1 MTRLAVFRL
10 VMSNPRLRR
19 VVIAFAAFNLAD
31 WARWLSVLI
40 FAFTRGGAA
49 EAGAV
54 SLLQLLPAAFV
65 APLAASFGDRFRRD
79 RVLVASYVAQAAFMV
94 ATALVILADGPAPL
108 VYAFAILGA
117 CSITVTRPA
126 HGALMPWLSRTPAE
140 LTAANAVSG
149 TMEGLG
155 ILVGQAAAGAI
166 LQFTNPGVALLA
178 SASVAAI
185 AALLALSVTVERP
198 ETAPARGVYP
208 RVVPARGVY
217 PGLRPERGV
226 YPGLGPEA
234 ATETNVTASRRAQR
248 ALWKELTGGFRAVLE
263 LPGPRA
269 IVSLLGLAAFVWGA
283 LDVLIVVLVFDL
295 LHVGA
300 GAAGILNAL
309 AGAGGLAGAA
319 IALSLAGRIRL
330 AVPFVVGLLA
340 WGLPLAASGLLP
352 LPLVVGGLLLLGGA
366 GRTVMDVVGRTLLQ
380 RSAPDEVLTRV
391 FGVVEGIFMGAFGL
405 GSITTPVLLS
415 LVGPQG
421 AFVIVGLLL
430 PLGALVAWRSLV
442 NIDRTAS
449 VPVRELALLRSIPMF
464 EHLAP
469 SVLERLAGHLE
480 PVTMPAGALVIRE
493 GDRGDR
499 MFVLDSGEVE
509 VTVSD
514 YVVRRQGPG
523 TEFGEIALLRDV
535 PRTATVRA
543 VTDVSLLALRADV
556 FLAAVTGQVES
567 RQAADAVIEERLA
580 QGSR

>member
-1 MTRLAVFRL
+1 MRSCANVTRLAVFRL

-19 VVIAFAAFNLAD
+19 VVLAFAAFNLAD

-65 APLAASFGDRFRRD
+65 APFAASLGDRFRRD
-79 RVLVASYVAQAAFMV
+79 RVLVGSYVAQATFMV
-94 ATALVILADGPAPL
+94 ATGLVILADGPAPL
-108 VYAFAILGA
+108 VYALAVLGA
-117 CSITVTRPA
+117 CSITITRPA
-126 HGALMPWLSRTPAE
+126 HGALLPWLSRTPAE

-155 ILVGQAAAGAI
+155 ILAGQAAAGLI
-166 LQFTNPGVALLA
+166 LQFTNPGLSLLTSAAVAT
-178 SASVAAI
+178 I
-185 AALLALSVTVERP
+185 AALLAFSVKVERAP
-198 ETAPARGVYP
+198 GRPSPSLVADVTRAPAP
-208 RVVPARGVY
+208 DSPL
-217 PGLRPERGV
+217 PP
-226 YPGLGPEA
+226 
-234 ATETNVTASRRAQR
+234 
-248 ALWKELTGGFRAVLE
+248 ALWRELTEGFRAVLQV
-263 LPGPRA
+263 PGPRT

-330 AVPFVVGLLA
+330 AVPFVIGLLA
-340 WGLPLAASGLLP
+340 WGLPLAVAGLLP
-352 LPLVVGGLLLLGGA
+352 MPLVVGGLLLLAGA

-391 FGVVEGIFMGAFGL
+391 FGVVEGMFMGAFGL
-405 GSITTPVLLS
+405 GSITTPVLLG

-421 AFVIVGLLL
+421 SFVIVGLLL

-442 NIDRTAS
+442 NIDRAAS
-449 VPVRELALLRSIPMF
+449 VPVRELALLRGIPMF

-469 SVLERLAGHLE
+469 NVLERLAGHLE
-480 PVTMPAGALVIRE
+480 PVTMPAGALVIQK

-509 VTVSD
+509 VTVAD

-556 FLAAVTGQVES
+556 FLSAVTGQVES
-567 RQAADAVIEERLA
+567 RQAADAIVEERLA
-580 QGSR
+580 QGSA

>member
-1 MTRLAVFRL
+1 
-10 VMSNPRLRR
+10 MSNPRLRR
-19 VVIAFAAFNLAD
+19 VVLAFAAFNLAD

-65 APLAASFGDRFRRD
+65 APLAASLGDRFRRD
-79 RVLVASYVAQAAFMV
+79 RVLVASYVAQATFMV
-94 ATALVILADGPAPL
+94 ATGLVILADGPAPL
-108 VYAFAILGA
+108 VYALAVLGA
-117 CSITVTRPA
+117 CSITITRPA
-126 HGALMPWLSRTPAE
+126 HGALLPWLSRTPAE

-149 TMEGLG
+149 TMEGIG
-155 ILVGQAAAGAI
+155 ILAGQAAAGLI

-178 SASVAAI
+178 SAAVASV
-185 AALLALSVTVERP
+185 AALLAFSARVERTP
-198 ETAPARGVYP
+198 ERPRPSADPGMTPAPA
-208 RVVPARGVY
+208 
-217 PGLRPERGV
+217 PES
-226 YPGLGPEA
+226 PLPP
-234 ATETNVTASRRAQR
+234 T
-248 ALWKELTGGFRAVLE
+248 LWRELTEGFRAVLQF
-263 LPGPRA
+263 PGPRT

-300 GAAGILNAL
+300 GAAGILNAV

-330 AVPFVVGLLA
+330 AVPFVIGLLA
-340 WGLPLAASGLLP
+340 WGLPLAVAGLLP
-352 LPLVVGGLLLLGGA
+352 MPLVVGGLLLLAGA

-391 FGVVEGIFMGAFGL
+391 FGVVEGMFMGAFGL
-405 GSITTPVLLS
+405 GSITTPVLLG

-421 AFVIVGLLL
+421 AFVVVGLLL
-430 PLGALVAWRSLV
+430 PLGALIAWRSLV
-442 NIDRTAS
+442 NIDRAAS
-449 VPVRELALLRSIPMF
+449 VPVRELALLRGIPMF

-469 SVLERLAGHLE
+469 NVLERLAGHLE
-480 PVTMPAGALVIRE
+480 PVTMSAGALVIRE

-509 VTVSD
+509 VAVAE

-556 FLAAVTGQVES
+556 FLSAVTGQVES
-567 RQAADAVIEERLA
+567 RLAADAIVEERLA
-580 QGSR
+580 HRPA

>member
-1 MTRLAVFRL
+1 MRSCGNVTRLAVFRL

-19 VVIAFAAFNLAD
+19 VVVAFAAFNLAD

-65 APLAASFGDRFRRD
+65 APLAASLGDRFRRD
-79 RVLVASYVAQAAFMV
+79 RVLVASYAAQATFMV
-94 ATALVILADGPAPL
+94 ATGLIILADGPAPL
-108 VYAFAILGA
+108 VYALAVLGA
-117 CSITVTRPA
+117 CSITITRPA
-126 HGALMPWLSRTPAE
+126 HGALLPWLSRTPAE

-155 ILVGQAAAGAI
+155 ILAGQAAAGLI
-166 LQFTNPGVALLA
+166 LQFTNPGLSLLA
-178 SASVAAI
+178 SAAVASI
-185 AALLALSVTVERP
+185 AALLAFSVNVER
-198 ETAPARGVYP
+198 APVRP
-208 RVVPARGVY
+208 RLPADADPTR
-217 PGLRPERGV
+217 
-226 YPGLGPEA
+226 
-234 ATETNVTASRRAQR
+234 ASEPDSPLPP
-248 ALWKELTGGFRAVLE
+248 ALWRELTEGFRAVAQ
-263 LPGPRA
+263 LPGPRT

-300 GAAGILNAL
+300 GAAGILNAI

-330 AVPFVVGLLA
+330 AVPFVIGLLA
-340 WGLPLAASGLLP
+340 WGLPLAVAGLLP
-352 LPLVVGGLLLLGGA
+352 MPLVVGGLLLLAGA

-391 FGVVEGIFMGAFGL
+391 FGVVEGMFMAAFGL
-405 GSITTPVLLS
+405 GSIATPVLLG
-415 LVGPQG
+415 LVGPRG

-430 PLGALVAWRSLV
+430 PLGALIAWRSLA
-442 NIDRTAS
+442 NIDRAAL
-449 VPVRELALLRSIPMF
+449 VPVRELALLRGIPMF

-469 SVLERLAGHLE
+469 NVLERLAGYLE
-480 PVTMPAGALVIRE
+480 PVTMPAGSLVIQA

-499 MFVLDSGEVE
+499 MFVLDNGEVE

-556 FLAAVTGQVES
+556 FLSAVTGQVES
-567 RQAADAVIEERLA
+567 RLAADAIIDERLL
-580 QGSR
+580 QGSA

>member
-1 MTRLAVFRL
+1 
-10 VMSNPRLRR
+10 MSNPRLRR
-19 VVIAFAAFNLAD
+19 VVLAFAAFNLAD

-65 APLAASFGDRFRRD
+65 APLAASLGDRFRRD
-79 RVLVASYVAQAAFMV
+79 RVLVASYVAQATFMV
-94 ATALVILADGPAPL
+94 ATGLVILADGPAPL
-108 VYAFAILGA
+108 VYALAVLGA
-117 CSITVTRPA
+117 CSITITRPA
-126 HGALMPWLSRTPAE
+126 HGALLPWLSRTPAE

-155 ILVGQAAAGAI
+155 ILAGQAAAGLI
-166 LQFTNPGVALLA
+166 LQFTNPGIALLA
-178 SASVAAI
+178 SAAVASI
-185 AALLALSVTVERP
+185 AALLAFSVNVERS
-198 ETAPARGVYP
+198 
-208 RVVPARGVY
+208 
-217 PGLRPERGV
+217 PER
-226 YPGLGPEA
+226 PRPA
-234 ATETNVTASRRAQR
+234 ADADPTRASAPDSPPRS
-248 ALWKELTGGFRAVLE
+248 ALWRELTEGFRAVLE
-263 LPGPRA
+263 FPGPRT

-300 GAAGILNAL
+300 GAAGILNAI

-330 AVPFVVGLLA
+330 AVPFVIGLLA
-340 WGLPLAASGLLP
+340 WGLPLAVAGLLP
-352 LPLVVGGLLLLGGA
+352 MPLVVGGLLLLAGA

-391 FGVVEGIFMGAFGL
+391 FGVVEGMFMGAFGL
-405 GSITTPVLLS
+405 GSITTPVLLG

-421 AFVIVGLLL
+421 SFVIVGLLL

-442 NIDRTAS
+442 SIDRAAS
-449 VPVRELALLRSIPMF
+449 VPVRELALLRGIPMF

-469 SVLERLAGHLE
+469 NVLERLAGHLE

-499 MFVLDSGEVE
+499 MFVLDSGDVE
-509 VTVSD
+509 VAVAE

-567 RQAADAVIEERLA
+567 RQAADAIVEERLA

>member
-1 MTRLAVFRL
+1 
-10 VMSNPRLRR
+10 MSNPRLRR
-19 VVIAFAAFNLAD
+19 VVLAFAAFNLAD

-65 APLAASFGDRFRRD
+65 APLAASLGDRFRRD
-79 RVLVASYVAQAAFMV
+79 RVLVASYVAQATFMV
-94 ATALVILADGPAPL
+94 ATGLVILADGPAPL
-108 VYAFAILGA
+108 VYALAVLGA
-117 CSITVTRPA
+117 CSITITRPA
-126 HGALMPWLSRTPAE
+126 HGALLPWLSRTPAE

-155 ILVGQAAAGAI
+155 ILAGQAAAGLI
-166 LQFTNPGVALLA
+166 LQFTNPGIALLA
-178 SASVAAI
+178 SAAVASV
-185 AALLALSVTVERP
+185 AALLAFSVNVERS
-198 ETAPARGVYP
+198 
-208 RVVPARGVY
+208 
-217 PGLRPERGV
+217 PER
-226 YPGLGPEA
+226 PRPA
-234 ATETNVTASRRAQR
+234 ADADPTRASAPDSPPRS
-248 ALWKELTGGFRAVLE
+248 ALWRELTEGFRAVLE
-263 LPGPRA
+263 FPGPRT

-300 GAAGILNAL
+300 GAAGILNAI

-330 AVPFVVGLLA
+330 AVPFVIGLLA
-340 WGLPLAASGLLP
+340 WGLPLAVAGLLP
-352 LPLVVGGLLLLGGA
+352 MPLVVGGLLLLAGA

-391 FGVVEGIFMGAFGL
+391 FGVVEGMFMGAFGL
-405 GSITTPVLLS
+405 GSITTPVLLG

-442 NIDRTAS
+442 NIDRAAS
-449 VPVRELALLRSIPMF
+449 VPVRELALLRGIPMF

-469 SVLERLAGHLE
+469 NVLERLAGHLE
-480 PVTMPAGALVIRE
+480 PVTMPAGALVIQK

-499 MFVLDSGEVE
+499 MFVLDSGDVE
-509 VTVSD
+509 VAVAE

-556 FLAAVTGQVES
+556 FLSAVTGQVES
-567 RQAADAVIEERLA
+567 RQAADAIVEERLA

>member
-1 MTRLAVFRL
+1 
-10 VMSNPRLRR
+10 MSNPRLRR
-19 VVIAFAAFNLAD
+19 VVLAFAAFNLAD

-65 APLAASFGDRFRRD
+65 APLAASLGDRFRRD
-79 RVLVASYVAQAAFMV
+79 RVLVASYVAQATFMV
-94 ATALVILADGPAPL
+94 ATGLVIFADGPAPL
-108 VYAFAILGA
+108 VYALAVLGA

-126 HGALMPWLSRTPAE
+126 HGALLPWLSRTPAE

-155 ILVGQAAAGAI
+155 ILAGQAAAGLI
-166 LQFTNPGVALLA
+166 LQFTNPGVSLLTSAAVA
-178 SASVAAI
+178 SI
-185 AALLALSVTVERP
+185 AALLAFSVKVER
-198 ETAPARGVYP
+198 APGHPSRWLGADVTRAPTPDSP
-208 RVVPARGVY
+208 RP
-217 PGLRPERGV
+217 P
-226 YPGLGPEA
+226 
-234 ATETNVTASRRAQR
+234 
-248 ALWKELTGGFRAVLE
+248 ALWRELTEGFRAVLQF
-263 LPGPRA
+263 PGPRTT
-269 IVSLLGLAAFVWGA
+269 VSLLGLAAFVWGA

-295 LHVGA
+295 LRVGA
-300 GAAGILNAL
+300 GAAGILNAI
-309 AGAGGLAGAA
+309 AGLGGLAGAA

-330 AVPFVVGLLA
+330 AVPFVIGLLA
-340 WGLPLAASGLLP
+340 WGLPLAVAGLLP
-352 LPLVVGGLLLLGGA
+352 MPLVVGGLLLLAGA

-391 FGVVEGIFMGAFGL
+391 FGVVEGMFMGAFGL
-405 GSITTPVLLS
+405 GSITTPVLLG
-415 LVGPQG
+415 LFGPQG

-442 NIDRTAS
+442 NIDRAAS
-449 VPVRELALLRSIPMF
+449 VPVRELALLRRIPMF

-469 SVLERLAGHLE
+469 NVLERLAGHLE

-509 VTVSD
+509 VAIAE

-523 TEFGEIALLRDV
+523 TEFGEIALLRDM

-556 FLAAVTGQVES
+556 FLSAVTGQVES
-567 RQAADAVIEERLA
+567 RQAADAIIEERLA

>member
-1 MTRLAVFRL
+1 MRSCANVTRLAVFRL

-19 VVIAFAAFNLAD
+19 VVLAFAAFNLAD

-65 APLAASFGDRFRRD
+65 APLAASLGDRFRRD
-79 RVLVASYVAQAAFMV
+79 RVLVGSYVAQATFMV
-94 ATALVILADGPAPL
+94 ATGLVILADGPAPL
-108 VYAFAILGA
+108 VYALAVLGA
-117 CSITVTRPA
+117 CSITITRPA
-126 HGALMPWLSRTPAE
+126 HGALLPWLSRTPAE

-155 ILVGQAAAGAI
+155 ILAGQAAAGLI
-166 LQFTNPGVALLA
+166 LQFTNPGLSLLTSAAVAT
-178 SASVAAI
+178 I
-185 AALLALSVTVERP
+185 AALLAFSVKVERAP
-198 ETAPARGVYP
+198 GRPSPSLVADVTRAPAP
-208 RVVPARGVY
+208 DSPL
-217 PGLRPERGV
+217 PP
-226 YPGLGPEA
+226 
-234 ATETNVTASRRAQR
+234 
-248 ALWKELTGGFRAVLE
+248 ALWRELTEGFRAVLQV
-263 LPGPRA
+263 PGPRT

-330 AVPFVVGLLA
+330 AVPFVIGLLA
-340 WGLPLAASGLLP
+340 WGLPLAVAGLLP
-352 LPLVVGGLLLLGGA
+352 MPLVVGGLLLLAGA

-391 FGVVEGIFMGAFGL
+391 FGVVEGMFMGAFGL
-405 GSITTPVLLS
+405 GSIATPVLLG

-421 AFVIVGLLL
+421 SFVIVGLLL

-442 NIDRTAS
+442 NIDRAAS
-449 VPVRELALLRSIPMF
+449 VPVRELALLRGIPMF

-469 SVLERLAGHLE
+469 NVLERLAGHLE
-480 PVTMPAGALVIRE
+480 PVTLPAGALVIQK

-509 VTVSD
+509 VAVAE
-514 YVVRRQGPG
+514 YFVRRQGPG

-556 FLAAVTGQVES
+556 FLSAVTGQVES
-567 RQAADAVIEERLA
+567 RQAADAIVEERLA
-580 QGSR
+580 QGSA